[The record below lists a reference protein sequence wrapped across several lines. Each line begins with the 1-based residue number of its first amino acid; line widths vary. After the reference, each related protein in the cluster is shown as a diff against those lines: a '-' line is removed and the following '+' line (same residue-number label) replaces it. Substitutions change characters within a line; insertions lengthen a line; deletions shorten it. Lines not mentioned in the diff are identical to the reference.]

1 MRIEMDGSAMRV
13 TDLSHSIGS
22 GMSCYPGTPLPQSV
36 PFCTI
41 EADGFNERMLTFSSH
56 TGTHVD
62 LPLHMFR
69 EGLSLDAFGA
79 ERFVGRGVVLDM
91 EDAGGGAISLA
102 RLLPY
107 RDLIE
112 GADFVLLHSGW
123 ARHWGTQRYLYG
135 YPVLSLEAAEWLAGF
150 GLKGIGVDT
159 VSVDPADSEGY
170 PVHKLFLAKGTL
182 IVENLVYP
190 DRRLFGK
197 GFRFFCLPLKLEGAE
212 AAPVRAVAVP
222 DG

>member
-1 MRIEMDGSAMRV
+1 MRV
-13 TDLSHSIGS
+13 IDLSHSIGR

-56 TGTHVD
+56 TGTHVE
-62 LPLHMFR
+62 LPLHMSD
-69 EGLSLDAFGA
+69 GASSLDAFGV
-79 ERFVGRGVVLDM
+79 EQFVGRGVVLDV
-91 EDAGGGAISLA
+91 ESVSGGTIPLA
-102 RLLPY
+102 RLLPH

-112 GADFVLLHSGW
+112 NAEFVLLHSGW
-123 ARHWGTQRYLYG
+123 ARHWGTQRYLSG

-150 GLKGIGVDT
+150 RLKGIGVDT

-170 PVHKLFLAKGTL
+170 PVHNLFLAKGTL
-182 IVENLVYP
+182 IVENLVYH
-190 DRRLFGK
+190 DRRLFGT
-197 GFRFFCLPLKLEGAE
+197 GFQFFCLPLKLEGAE

-222 DG
+222 DD